1 MHVLQLLF
9 KTSAAAL
16 LLGLCLTL
24 RTGTAQGQIQNVISA
39 NLTTSQIDNSTGY
52 VITLAVSN
60 LISQCIVVSEEFE
73 VMVKNTLEVSDTV
86 FFPYG
91 NFRFT
96 SCLCGVSTRRFFWE
110 IEAPARQKVI
120 SITLTVERTGN
131 SDDYNEILG
140 VTSHVPVYLVDPCAT
155 LTVQLLNSSTASE
168 RAFGQSQ
175 PRTFAEQNVISI
187 TLRVERVGNS
197 DDYIVTLTV
206 TSHAPVYLVV
216 KATLEGSDD
225 VNFPYGNFVYTA
237 CLCPNCSKNFFWDI
251 QGPANGILIGKAEVV
266 SEENICPSDVEISTP
281 VYKVCSKREIVV
293 TL

>member
-1 MHVLQLLF
+1 MRALQLLF
-9 KTSAAAL
+9 KTSPAAL
-16 LLGLCLTL
+16 LLGLFLTL
-24 RTGTAQGQIQNVISA
+24 WTLPTQGQ
-39 NLTTSQIDNSTGY
+39 T
-52 VITLAVSN
+52 
-60 LISQCIVVSEEFE
+60 
-73 VMVKNTLEVSDTV
+73 
-86 FFPYG
+86 
-91 NFRFT
+91 
-96 SCLCGVSTRRFFWE
+96 
-110 IEAPARQKVI
+110 
-120 SITLTVERTGN
+120 
-131 SDDYNEILG
+131 
-140 VTSHVPVYLVDPCAT
+140 
-155 LTVQLLNSSTASE
+155 
-168 RAFGQSQ
+168 
-175 PRTFAEQNVISI
+175 QNVISI